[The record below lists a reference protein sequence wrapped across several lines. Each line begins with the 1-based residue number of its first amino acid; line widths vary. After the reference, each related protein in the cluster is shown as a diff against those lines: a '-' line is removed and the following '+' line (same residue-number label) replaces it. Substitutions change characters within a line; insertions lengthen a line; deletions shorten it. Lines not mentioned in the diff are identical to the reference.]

1 MVINSQPSRDLGN
14 NNRRALNMSMTRAQ
28 LEEQIRGFQ
37 AGGQVDPFQGYLTP
51 APPAAG
57 LPNPSPFRGYL
68 EPETETEQERIDRLR
83 KQAEEIIAKR
93 QQEALDAQRE
103 KRDEA
108 FTYGMERY
116 KKQLAPLL
124 SSSPRPTLFDLAS
137 DLGAAM
143 LAAPADAGAFR
154 SAGTGFAAFNDRLRA
169 HRQEKRQVDQQVAL
183 KAFELAKADEKEAN
197 DYLNQYNLKRLEIA
211 NRTPNY
217 ETYEYDYTDPAT
229 GDVSRRTVTL
239 DENNPADMAL
249 IRGGTDAK
257 GQTTA
262 PELPN
267 AVQVKKPDVALNMG
281 SSSALSDAQGKS
293 LAEAFEK
300 MAKDAEA
307 GYYQGNMLQE
317 LDIVLNNLGPE
328 NVGFIEGKTLGIRKV
343 LSELG
348 LKADESISD
357 QELLNTLGTRI
368 AMQLIGDTKGA
379 ITEME
384 MRLFI
389 AASPGLTSSYEGLLK
404 QASYLKRI
412 AYLNQKLFADFNAD
426 EQLFADMDAAQ
437 SDSQKARIY
446 NNWLVK
452 WRQSPEN
459 QFLSEGQLGE
469 LNRFAAQESEVAKSY
484 RLAHPSRLGQF
495 EGIDATGQGY

>member
-1 MVINSQPSRDLGN
+1 MDIQRQPSRDLGN

-154 SAGTGFAAFNDRLRA
+154 SAGTGFAAFNERLRA

-183 KAFELAKADEKEAN
+183 KAFELAKTDEKEA
-197 DYLNQYNLKRLEIA
+197 Q
-211 NRTPNY
+211 
-217 ETYEYDYTDPAT
+217 
-229 GDVSRRTVTL
+229 
-239 DENNPADMAL
+239 
-249 IRGGTDAK
+249 
-257 GQTTA
+257 
-262 PELPN
+262 
-267 AVQVKKPDVALNMG
+267 
-281 SSSALSDAQGKS
+281 
-293 LAEAFEK
+293 
-300 MAKDAEA
+300 
-307 GYYQGNMLQE
+307 
-317 LDIVLNNLGPE
+317 
-328 NVGFIEGKTLGIRKV
+328 
-343 LSELG
+343 
-348 LKADESISD
+348 
-357 QELLNTLGTRI
+357 
-368 AMQLIGDTKGA
+368 DT
-379 ITEME
+379 
-384 MRLFI
+384 
-389 AASPGLTSSYEGLLK
+389 
-404 QASYLKRI
+404 
-412 AYLNQKLFADFNAD
+412 
-426 EQLFADMDAAQ
+426 
-437 SDSQKARIY
+437 
-446 NNWLVK
+446 
-452 WRQSPEN
+452 
-459 QFLSEGQLGE
+459 
-469 LNRFAAQESEVAKSY
+469 
-484 RLAHPSRLGQF
+484 
-495 EGIDATGQGY
+495 